1 MLRIRKEALLTAQG
15 QRSVLRELSYNLSD
29 KQLTRMLQCIHLDIL
44 VDDEGPWAVIPQADT
59 VRGGDAEMCLAWE
72 DVDEAD
78 ERPDWMWESEQ
89 HEERGYE

>member
-29 KQLTRMLQCIHLDIL
+29 KQITRMLSAITVDIL
-44 VDDEGPWAVIPQADT
+44 VDEEGPWVVIPQADT
-59 VRGGDAEMCLAWE
+59 VRGGDTEMCLAWE

-78 ERPDWMWESEQ
+78 ERPEWMWESEQ